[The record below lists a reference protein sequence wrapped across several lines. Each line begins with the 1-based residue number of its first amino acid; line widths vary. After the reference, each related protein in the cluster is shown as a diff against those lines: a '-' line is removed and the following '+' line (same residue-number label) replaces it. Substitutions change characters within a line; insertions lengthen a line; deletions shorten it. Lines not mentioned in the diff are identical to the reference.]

1 MEPQKYAR
9 RMQEEMISEI
19 EHARPKYLISV
30 VMHDSWSTRPGS
42 DRLIFD
48 WATQYLANNYT
59 VAGFVNLVAP
69 GETDYYFEDIPQSV
83 PQLGNYILIY
93 EKKS

>member
-30 VMHDSWSTRPGS
+30 VMRDSWLKRPGS

-83 PQLGNYILIY
+83 LQLGNYILIY